1 MNLKER
7 YNDMKWIRSK
17 MQIIIPLILVIAL
30 SVVCVNLWQHKTV
43 EENDLKVMCKSSV
56 NAAMEYF
63 ENYQSNGSESEYL
76 SGVAEFRAYMTTYLC
91 LTDEP
96 SDAEYL
102 WCNTL
107 YGYMTM
113 KPDSVKA
120 NIADLVDAFKFLAED
135 YEHPNGF
142 NLINALNN
150 KLGEK

>member
-1 MNLKER
+1 
-7 YNDMKWIRSK
+7 MKWIRSK

-120 NIADLVDAFKFLAED
+120 NIADLVDALEFLTED

-150 KLGEK
+150 KLATE

>member
-1 MNLKER
+1 
-7 YNDMKWIRSK
+7 MKMKRVRIWLS
-17 MQIIIPLILVIAL
+17 IIIPIILVIAL
-30 SVVCVNLWQHKTV
+30 AVVCVNLWQHKTI

-56 NAAMEYF
+56 NAAMEHF
-63 ENYQSNGSESEYL
+63 ENYQSNGNEAEYI

-107 YGYMTM
+107 YGYMTL
-113 KPDSVKA
+113 KPEEVKT
-120 NIADLVDAFKFLAED
+120 NISDLIDALEYLAENYD
-135 YEHPNGF
+135 HPNGF

-150 KLGEK
+150 KIAAK

>member
-1 MNLKER
+1 
-7 YNDMKWIRSK
+7 MKRVRIWLS
-17 MQIIIPLILVIAL
+17 IIIPIILVIAL
-30 SVVCVNLWQHKTV
+30 AVVCVNLWQHKTI

-56 NAAMEYF
+56 NAAMEHF
-63 ENYQSNGSESEYL
+63 ENYQSNGNEAEYI

-107 YGYMTM
+107 YGYMTL
-113 KPDSVKA
+113 KPEEVKT
-120 NIADLVDAFKFLAED
+120 NISDLIDALEYLAED
-135 YEHPNGF
+135 YDHPNGF

-150 KLGEK
+150 KIAAK

>member
-1 MNLKER
+1 
-7 YNDMKWIRSK
+7 MKWIRTK
-17 MQIIIPLILVIAL
+17 LPIIIPIILVIAL
-30 SVVCVNLWQHKTV
+30 AVVCVNLWQHKTI

-56 NAAMEYF
+56 NAAMEHF
-63 ENYQSNGSESEYL
+63 ENYQSNGNEAEYI

-107 YGYMTM
+107 YGYMTL
-113 KPDSVKA
+113 KPEEVKV
-120 NIADLVDAFKFLAED
+120 NISDLIDALECLAEN

-150 KLGEK
+150 KISVK

>member
-30 SVVCVNLWQHKTV
+30 SVMCVNLWQHKTV

-113 KPDSVKA
+113 KPDSVKT
-120 NIADLVDAFKFLAED
+120 NIADLVDALKFLAED

>member
-1 MNLKER
+1 
-7 YNDMKWIRSK
+7 
-17 MQIIIPLILVIAL
+17 
-30 SVVCVNLWQHKTV
+30 
-43 EENDLKVMCKSSV
+43 
-56 NAAMEYF
+56 MEHF

-120 NIADLVDAFKFLAED
+120 NIADLVDALGFLAED
-135 YEHPNGF
+135 YEHPNGL

>member
-1 MNLKER
+1 
-7 YNDMKWIRSK
+7 MKRVRIWLS
-17 MQIIIPLILVIAL
+17 IIIPIILVIAL
-30 SVVCVNLWQHKTV
+30 AVVCVNLWQHKTI

-56 NAAMEYF
+56 NAAMEHF
-63 ENYQSNGSESEYL
+63 ENYQSNGNEAEYI

-107 YGYMTM
+107 YGYMTL
-113 KPDSVKA
+113 KPEEVKA
-120 NIADLVDAFKFLAED
+120 NISDLVVALEYLAENYD
-135 YEHPNGF
+135 HPNGF

-150 KLGEK
+150 KIAAK

>member
-1 MNLKER
+1 
-7 YNDMKWIRSK
+7 MKWIRTK
-17 MQIIIPLILVIAL
+17 LPIIIPIILVIAL

-56 NAAMEYF
+56 NAAMEHF
-63 ENYQSNGSESEYL
+63 ENYQSNGSEAEYI

-96 SDAEYL
+96 SEAEYL

-113 KPDSVKA
+113 KPESVKA
-120 NIADLVDAFKFLAED
+120 NIADLVGALDYLAED
-135 YEHPNGF
+135 YDHANGF
-142 NLINALNN
+142 NLINVLNN
-150 KLGEK
+150 KIATMDNN

>member
-1 MNLKER
+1 
-7 YNDMKWIRSK
+7 MKRVRIWLS
-17 MQIIIPLILVIAL
+17 IIIPIILVIAL
-30 SVVCVNLWQHKTV
+30 AVVCVNLWQHKTI

-56 NAAMEYF
+56 NAAMEHF
-63 ENYQSNGSESEYL
+63 ENYQSNGNEAEHI

-107 YGYMTM
+107 YGYMTL
-113 KPDSVKA
+113 KPEEVKT
-120 NIADLVDAFKFLAED
+120 NISDLIDALEYLAENYD
-135 YEHPNGF
+135 HPNGF

-150 KLGEK
+150 KIAAK